1 MKKMKSMLS
10 PTLSHFMLSLMKPK
24 KRVKILKTEK
34 ISVLHFFPFD
44 SQHVLLA
51 ADKISDNNLISMSIL
66 KCKTQHKT
74 KHKTKRFKNEKIKFI
89 KPRSK
94 LNEYKI

>member
-74 KHKTKRFKNEKIKFI
+74 NKTLLLIMK
-89 KPRSK
+89 K
-94 LNEYKI
+94 LSLSNHVVS

>member
-1 MKKMKSMLS
+1 MKSMLS
-10 PTLSHFMLSLMKPK
+10 LTLSHFILSLMKPK

-74 KHKTKRFKNEKIKFI
+74 NKTLLLRMK
-89 KPRSK
+89 K
-94 LNEYKI
+94 LSLSNHVVS